1 MGHVFRESGDYDHAG
16 TWYRKAIDAK
26 PQDATY
32 HIFLGALLEKQGR
45 LHDAKQC
52 FRTAT
57 SCQEGCIGEAL
68 FVLGLVLRD
77 QGAIRRSGRV
87 FARGDMP
94 RPQVQMAKLALR
106 DIEFC

>member
-1 MGHVFRESGDYDHAG
+1 MGHVFWESGDYDHAG

-32 HIFLGALLEKQGR
+32 HIFLGALLEKPGR
-45 LHDAKQC
+45 LHDAEQC

-57 SCQEGCIGEAL
+57 SCQEGCIDEA
-68 FVLGLVLRD
+68 FFMLGLVLRD

-87 FARGDMP
+87 FGR
-94 RPQVQMAKLALR
+94 AKGHSS
-106 DIEFC
+106 F